1 MINEKIMAQWMS
13 WDGSAGKGTYRQ
25 SMTGLVLKTHKLRE
39 LGLTGCHLTFAQN
52 YVGTDT
58 NKRII
63 S

>member
-13 WDGSAGKGTYRQ
+13 WDGSSGKGACRP
-25 SMTGLVLKTHKLRE
+25 SMAGLVLKTHRLRE
-39 LGLTGCHLTFAQN
+39 LGPTGCHLTFAQY